1 MSVTGAISFEWDPSG
16 EERVSNEGR
25 HKAEVSGEQPWVS

>member
-1 MSVTGAISFEWDPSG
+1 MSVTGPICLKWDPFG

-25 HKAEVSGEQPWVS
+25 HKAEVSGV